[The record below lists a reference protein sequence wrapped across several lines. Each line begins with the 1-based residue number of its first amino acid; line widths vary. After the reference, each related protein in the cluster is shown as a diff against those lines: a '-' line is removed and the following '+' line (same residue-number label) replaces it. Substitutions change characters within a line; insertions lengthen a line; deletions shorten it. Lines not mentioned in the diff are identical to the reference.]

1 MNIGRG
7 STDRAQRGPCKNLF
21 LVDFAARGDAYLD
34 EVFTNRSDLF
44 AKSIPYF
51 VSIKTDHTAVI
62 LPAGTKLKPIR
73 QNVCIRDCR
82 KHRKE
87 GLYLKLV
94 SENWDSV
101 LNSNDVEEAVNNL
114 EAKIKHHMDECMP
127 LRSVRM
133 SSRDPVWMTPLVK
146 SLMRVKSRIAPS
158 NKDRLAEINR
168 KISEL
173 ISKNRRT
180 LAKAPVGS
188 REWWKYVHNLSQR
201 RSISANA
208 YTKPVPAIEDK
219 SLEAPQISERHV
231 CNCLQHLKKTAM
243 GPDLIPFWV
252 WRDHAEIFTSVIH
265 KIWNVSLK
273 TSKWPSSWKRAHVTP
288 LPKIYIPNG
297 KQDFRGIKITPVIA
311 RAFEKSVYNTHARDI
326 VEQHLSST
334 QFAYTTG
341 GSCTDALLSM
351 QHTIYRYLDEQ
362 DYKAVRVFAMG
373 FSKAFDCVNHELLSS
388 KLRQL
393 PLNPLIVNWYLSF
406 LEKRRAASSL

>member
-1 MNIGRG
+1 MTRFSNKR
-7 STDRAQRGPCKNLF
+7 RR
-21 LVDFAARGDAYLD
+21 
-34 EVFTNRSDLF
+34 VFRQGLHKPAGLISKEHSILCVHQNRSY
-44 AKSIPYF
+44 S
-51 VSIKTDHTAVI
+51 VI

-73 QNVCIRDCR
+73 QNVRIRDCR
-82 KHRKE
+82 RHRKG

-101 LNSNDVEEAVNNL
+101 LNLNDVEEAVNNL

-127 LRSVRM
+127 LRSVCM

-158 NKDRLAEINR
+158 NKDRLAEVNR

-180 LAKAPVGS
+180 LAKASVGS
-188 REWWKYVHNLSQR
+188 REWWKHVENLSQQ
-201 RSISANA
+201 RSISANVTLDTKSLEELNDYIVDLCTDDA
-208 YTKPVPAIEDK
+208 YTKPLPAIVDK

-231 CNCLQHLKKTAM
+231 WNCLQRLKKTAM
-243 GPDLIPFWV
+243 GPDLIPFWI

-273 TSKWPSSWKRAHVTP
+273 TGKWPSSWKRAHVTP
-288 LPKIYIPNG
+288 LPKIDIPKG

-311 RAFEKSVYNTHARDI
+311 RAFEKSVYNTHTRDI

-334 QFAYTTG
+334 QNT
-341 GSCTDALLSM
+341 
-351 QHTIYRYLDEQ
+351 
-362 DYKAVRVFAMG
+362 VREAT
-373 FSKAFDCVNHELLSS
+373 
-388 KLRQL
+388 R
-393 PLNPLIVNWYLSF
+393 
-406 LEKRRAASSL
+406 